1 MEKDEHL
8 ERWVQVRMT
17 ASEVPPQWPDAAAG
31 WRHLEHRLTR
41 RPRRAALW
49 VATAAAAC
57 VAVLA
62 YPPSR
67 ITAQRF
73 WDEVVLGRI
82 QVLTTDFERHGAA
95 ASFVSLEM
103 QVRTEADPVS
113 SLEEASRVAG
123 FTPRLPQAGVFTVAP
138 AYSVTD
144 VMSARLQLRTP
155 AIRYLLAQAG
165 GSSSE
170 VPDAWNGVVLEARV
184 GPIVVAD
191 YNGVLLLQ
199 SLPFRLIKPVDFD
212 LELFYRI
219 AFQSIGMNEDDA
231 RALSADA
238 AISPALLMVMPKE
251 ERDLVHEFRTKSG
264 TGMMIEEVYGPGK
277 IAALWSGAD
286 RLYALFPASGEISRE
301 FVIKVANALE

>member
-1 MEKDEHL
+1 
-8 ERWVQVRMT
+8 
-17 ASEVPPQWPDAAAG
+17 
-31 WRHLEHRLTR
+31 
-41 RPRRAALW
+41 
-49 VATAAAAC
+49 
-57 VAVLA
+57 
-62 YPPSR
+62 
-67 ITAQRF
+67 
-73 WDEVVLGRI
+73 
-82 QVLTTDFERHGAA
+82 
-95 ASFVSLEM
+95 
-103 QVRTEADPVS
+103 
-113 SLEEASRVAG
+113 
-123 FTPRLPQAGVFTVAP
+123 
-138 AYSVTD
+138 
-144 VMSARLQLRTP
+144 MSARLQLRTP

>member
-1 MEKDEHL
+1 M
-8 ERWVQVRMT
+8 
-17 ASEVPPQWPDAAAG
+17 
-31 WRHLEHRLTR
+31 
-41 RPRRAALW
+41 
-49 VATAAAAC
+49 C
-57 VAVLA
+57 VAVWA

-82 QVLTTDFERHGAA
+82 QVLTTDFEGHGAA
-95 ASFVSLEM
+95 ASFFSPEWHV
-103 QVRTEADPVS
+103 EAHPVS
-113 SLEEASRVAG
+113 SFDEAVRAAG
-123 FTPRLPQAGVFTVAP
+123 FSPRLPRSGVFAVQPT
-138 AYSVTD
+138 YSIAD
-144 VMSARLQLRTP
+144 VSSAKLRLRTP
-155 AIRYLLAQAG
+155 AIRYLFAQAG
-165 GSSSE
+165 GSPSE
-170 VPDAWNGVVLEARV
+170 VPEAWNGVALETQV
-184 GPIVVAD
+184 GPVVIAD
-191 YNGVLLLQ
+191 FNGVLLLQ

-212 LELFYRI
+212 LELFYRV
-219 AFQSIGMNEDDA
+219 AFQSIGMNELDA
-231 RALSADA
+231 RVLSADA